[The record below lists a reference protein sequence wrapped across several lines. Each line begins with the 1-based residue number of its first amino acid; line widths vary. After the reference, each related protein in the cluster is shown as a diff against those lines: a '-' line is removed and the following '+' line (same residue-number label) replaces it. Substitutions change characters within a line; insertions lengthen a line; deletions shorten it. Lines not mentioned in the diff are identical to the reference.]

1 MTTRRAGGGQARRP
15 MPMSTRRL
23 VARLGVV
30 LLGSAAT
37 LVVATG
43 PAAAHN
49 VLLSTDPASGTTVER
64 VPAAVV
70 LTFDNPAIAMG
81 TQLVITGPSGQVQ
94 QGAARLVDN
103 TVSQD
108 LQGGAPAGTYT
119 VQWRVTSIDGHPVGG
134 TFTFTARSAGAGTS
148 DSAPSPLPAGSAD
161 AARPRMSGWLGGAV
175 ALLVVGL
182 GSVGVILVRRR
193 RRTGPEDADRFGTR
207 SRQDGERR

>member
-1 MTTRRAGGGQARRP
+1 MRLS
-15 MPMSTRRL
+15 MRRL

-30 LLGSAAT
+30 LLGSAVT
-37 LVVATG
+37 LVVVAG

-64 VPAAVV
+64 VPSAVV

-81 TQLVITGPSGQVQ
+81 TQLVVTGPSGQVQ

-134 TFTFTARSAGAGTS
+134 TFTFTARSAGAGTP
-148 DSAPSPLPAGSAD
+148 APVPTSLPTVPAGTDQTGS
-161 AARPRMSGWLGGAV
+161 SSWLVGVV

-182 GSVGVILVRRR
+182 GAVGTILVCRRHQARADETDQADTRLTQDR
-193 RRTGPEDADRFGTR
+193 R
-207 SRQDGERR
+207 S